1 MDSKLEIAKQVW
13 VNSTGKQY
21 SVDRH
26 EGKKGKCD
34 YLMITEHAG
43 EKGQRRYRIS
53 VPLPMVPK
61 LIEALQEASQ

>member
-1 MDSKLEIAKQVW
+1 MAQDIKKQVW

-26 EGKKGKCD
+26 KGKNGKYD

-43 EKGQRRYRIS
+43 DKGQRRYRVS

-61 LIEALQEASQ
+61 LIGALQEASQ

>member
-1 MDSKLEIAKQVW
+1 MDALEIRKQVW
-13 VNSTGKQY
+13 VNTPGKKY
-21 SVDRH
+21 SVDLH
-26 EGKKGKCD
+26 DGKGDKPD